1 MIDSSKDLEN
11 YLKSK
16 RTKDMLMEDGDALA
30 QEEQEEDMPVQEGI
44 NPFGGLY
51 VYVLTLLAIFI
62 SLAIMSAIMSNFV
75 TMTEIFASKFS
86 TALEETQKENEIT
99 FSDLTDSMDSAP
111 ARSTP

>member
-16 RTKDMLMEDGDALA
+16 RIKDMQKEDEDALA
-30 QEEQEEDMPVQEGI
+30 QEEQEEDMFAQEGR
-44 NPFGGLY
+44 NPFEGIYTYALA
-51 VYVLTLLAIFI
+51 LLALFI
-62 SLAIMSAIMSNFV
+62 AFAIMSAIMSNFV
-75 TMTEIFASKFS
+75 TMTETFASKFS

-99 FSDLTDSMDSAP
+99 FSDLTDSVERTP